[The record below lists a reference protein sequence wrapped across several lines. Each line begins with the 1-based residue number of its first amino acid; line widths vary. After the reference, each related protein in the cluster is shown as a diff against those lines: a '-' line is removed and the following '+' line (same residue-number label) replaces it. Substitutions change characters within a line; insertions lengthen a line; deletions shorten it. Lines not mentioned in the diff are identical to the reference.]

1 MIGWTL
7 LLLIGSPGSELTAA
21 LQRCQR
27 DAEPLRCLKP
37 HLDLS
42 AYAARVLIDVPQ
54 TSTTGQA
61 MNGALVARLER
72 HLEGKLA
79 SLRGDVECQATPAGR
94 EEALEVL
101 AVECRRGERRYRG
114 RAFGRVDKGRFVV
127 VDLEVKG
134 ALISRSQRAQVNKLL
149 RNEGEGRLL
158 LRIRAPSTLASGPP
172 LELGLSGD

>member
-1 MIGWTL
+1 MIGWAL
-7 LLLIGSPGSELTAA
+7 LLLIGSPGSELSAA

-37 HLDLS
+37 HVDLS
-42 AYAARVLIDVPQ
+42 AYAARVLVDVPE
-54 TSTTGQA
+54 TSTTARA

-79 SLRGDVECQATPAGR
+79 TLRGDIECQATPGGR

-101 AVECRRGERRYRG
+101 ALECRRGERRYRARALG
-114 RAFGRVDKGRFVV
+114 RLEKGRFVV

-158 LRIRAPSTLASGPP
+158 RRIRALSTPASGQP
-172 LELGLSGD
+172 LELGLGGD

>member
-1 MIGWTL
+1 MIGWAL

-42 AYAARVLIDVPQ
+42 AYASRVLIDVPQ
-54 TSTTGQA
+54 TSTTARA
-61 MNGALVARLER
+61 MNGALVSRLER
-72 HLEGKLA
+72 HLDGKLA
-79 SLRGDVECQATPAGR
+79 SLRGDIECHATSGGR

-101 AVECRRGERRYRG
+101 ALECRRGERRYRG
-114 RAFGRVDKGRFVV
+114 RALGRVDKGRFVV

-149 RNEGEGRLL
+149 RKEGEGRLL
-158 LRIRAPSTLASGPP
+158 LRIRAQSTMASDQP